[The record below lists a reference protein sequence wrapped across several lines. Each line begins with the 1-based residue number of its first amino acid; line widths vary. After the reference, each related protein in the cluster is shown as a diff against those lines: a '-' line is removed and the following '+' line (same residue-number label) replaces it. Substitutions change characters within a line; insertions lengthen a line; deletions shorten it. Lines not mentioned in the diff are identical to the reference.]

1 MCNQV
6 QLNPMLHNKNQNL
19 THSITDYKMN
29 LFSNIFDQFTGQ
41 AQSQVPSFG
50 TPQTPRTSSY
60 VAPDVPTTQLTQ
72 TGIGSTTT
80 QKPINTSL
88 PM

>member
-1 MCNQV
+1 
-6 QLNPMLHNKNQNL
+6 
-19 THSITDYKMN
+19 MN

-41 AQSQVPSFG
+41 AQPQVPSFG
-50 TPQTPRTSSY
+50 VPQAPRTTSY
-60 VAPDVPTTQLTQ
+60 VAPNVSTTQTS